1 MKRELFFRMTAV
13 TGLLTLA
20 LAAMPAAAVGY
31 SSKDVVGSKYD
42 TKVQTKDGSCVRT
55 KWQSGDDVCGAKREA
70 PPAPPPVY
78 QAPPPPPRPVVQA
91 PAPRP
96 APVART
102 VIKEEAR
109 TIYFD
114 SGKSVITKGGEK
126 KLDTLAATLKNAK
139 DIQRVE
145 IVGYADPMGSTA
157 ANQAL
162 SERRAAAV
170 EKYLNEH
177 DYMNTSVAKVKAV
190 GESQASANCDAKMKR
205 AKKIGCLVTDRKVQ
219 VEVVY
224 ATQQF

>member
-1 MKRELFFRMTAV
+1 MKRDLFFRTIAA

-20 LAAMPAAAVGY
+20 LGALPAAAVGY
-31 SSKDVVGSKYD
+31 SSKDVVGSKFD
-42 TKVQTKDGSCVRT
+42 KKVQTKDGSCVRT
-55 KWQSGDDVCGAKREA
+55 KWQSGDDVCGTKAPTPPPPPPVVYEA
-70 PPAPPPVY
+70 PPA
-78 QAPPPPPRPVVQA
+78 PRPVVQA

-96 APVART
+96 APVAKT

-114 SGKSVITKGGEK
+114 SGKAVITKGGEK
-126 KLDTLAATLKNAK
+126 KLDTLAAILKGAK

-170 EKYLNEH
+170 QKHLNDH

-190 GESQASANCDAKMKR
+190 GESQASAHCDAKMKR